1 MSTSCFQISQIRRCG
16 LDTVPTNGA
25 FRFLRDDLL
34 KNPKN
39 DKPKTYFIAT
49 STRLIIGVKGKVLT
63 LYKITSKI
71 KEYAL
76 VSELLAHLPTC
87 NVS

>member
-1 MSTSCFQISQIRRCG
+1 MSTSCFQISQIRRYG
-16 LDTVPTNGA
+16 LNTVPTNGA

-39 DKPKTYFIAT
+39 HKPKTYFIAT

-76 VSELLAHLPTC
+76 VSELLVHLPTS
-87 NVS
+87 NAS